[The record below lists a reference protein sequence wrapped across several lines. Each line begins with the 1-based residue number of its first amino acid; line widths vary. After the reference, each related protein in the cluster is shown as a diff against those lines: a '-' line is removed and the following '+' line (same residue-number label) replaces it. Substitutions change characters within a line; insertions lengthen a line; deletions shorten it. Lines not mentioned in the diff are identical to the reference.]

1 MLGNGI
7 SGLLCKISVTLTR
20 IHIHN
25 LAAKPQVLEVNSR
38 NYCPVEAVPDTS
50 VQGVKCIYAMILS

>member
-38 NYCPVEAVPDTS
+38 NYCPVLDTS